1 MNRHPGGPR
10 WAEAGVSSSP
20 AAEPDAASA
29 PQGKVEVEAG
39 RECMK
44 FEAGAFSYY
53 GVMAL
58 GPSPAT
64 GKNPPI
70 TGKSPQIAAVPAR
83 VQPSLAVRAA
93 GGLSPRC
100 CPPSHPGALPG
111 QRSAAGS
118 HPTACRPDSGL
129 PCAGVTGAR
138 PRGRGTRS
146 HPLLRPQRFLLTVS
160 SSQYAVLSICPSR
173 VPAPSPKV
181 RVGVCQPPGTAG
193 WRWHPAGTLLTRQ
206 TGCPHPGSA
215 ALGWFSP
222 DAGRALRAGSP
233 SRLPPSTAAGG
244 SAPGR
249 AGAGHAAARCHP
261 VSPRGGIRVLPPPV
275 SPFAVVTAEEQGRC
289 CPPRCHMR
297 FLCHPDCRVTRTLSP
312 TPLGVM
318 APAFQGPAASS
329 ALSPA
334 QWPHDR
340 GRATPARC
348 HR

>member
-1 MNRHPGGPR
+1 MTLFTPNFISEKILLRLLKYSDVIQELKFDEQNKKSPQHFLYCKHKAADYFILILQVPGGPR
-10 WAEAGVSSSP
+10 VNRHRGGPQWAEAGVSSSP

-70 TGKSPQIAAVPAR
+70 AGKSLQIAAVPAR

-138 PRGRGTRS
+138 PRG
-146 HPLLRPQRFLLTVS
+146 
-160 SSQYAVLSICPSR
+160 
-173 VPAPSPKV
+173 
-181 RVGVCQPPGTAG
+181 
-193 WRWHPAGTLLTRQ
+193 
-206 TGCPHPGSA
+206 
-215 ALGWFSP
+215 
-222 DAGRALRAGSP
+222 
-233 SRLPPSTAAGG
+233 
-244 SAPGR
+244 
-249 AGAGHAAARCHP
+249 
-261 VSPRGGIRVLPPPV
+261 
-275 SPFAVVTAEEQGRC
+275 
-289 CPPRCHMR
+289 
-297 FLCHPDCRVTRTLSP
+297 
-312 TPLGVM
+312 
-318 APAFQGPAASS
+318 
-329 ALSPA
+329 
-334 QWPHDR
+334 
-340 GRATPARC
+340 
-348 HR
+348 